1 MKLLNLFKLF
11 VSSFFLTA
19 TWLPHRQ
26 LRATVKGAASLT
38 QRLLLCLFFE
48 KQEPCSKTESQSL
61 AESPVGFETGSFQF
75 SVCYL
80 ITIGL
85 PACLPAYL
93 VIRQRSK
100 SQNKCYK
107 KTKHSKFSKKQIF
120 LTPCMHTNAL
130 F

>member
-1 MKLLNLFKLF
+1 MRHR
-11 VSSFFLTA
+11 FFLTA

-75 SVCYL
+75 SVYYL

-85 PACLPAYL
+85 PACLPACL
-93 VIRQRSK
+93 PGNKAKEQISK
-100 SQNKCYK
+100 QVLQENKAL
-107 KTKHSKFSKKQIF
+107 QIF
-120 LTPCMHTNAL
+120 QKTNISYPLYAH
-130 F
+130 